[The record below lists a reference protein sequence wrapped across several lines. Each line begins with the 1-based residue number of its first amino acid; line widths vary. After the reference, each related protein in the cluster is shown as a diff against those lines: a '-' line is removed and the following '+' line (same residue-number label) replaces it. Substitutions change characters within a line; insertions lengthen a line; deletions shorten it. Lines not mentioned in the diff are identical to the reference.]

1 MRGQL
6 IVNPSSG
13 ANRGPG
19 LLPLI
24 ADRFRPLVGDLH
36 VTVTAGEDDVIAAAT
51 RAVDERA
58 DLLLV
63 AGGDGT
69 VNVALRA
76 LAARDGAFDRLTLG
90 VIPAGTG
97 NDLAKALDLGEV
109 AEDAID
115 VLVRMQAIDADLGVL
130 NDRPFINISAGGFVA
145 DVSAILTEELKDA
158 TGKLAYVIGGARALF
173 GREPFSA
180 EVRVD
185 GVAPFPGSIELQMF
199 AICNARFIGGGYPI
213 APAALIDDGLLDVF
227 LVKRTPTLE
236 FVALLQK
243 IAAGQHAQDDRLLH
257 FRVASLDVT
266 FDREVNVNTDGE
278 VLEAARCHYRVRHR
292 AVRFLCGPS
301 PHAAA
306 APRPWGP

>member
-1 MRGQL
+1 VRGRL
-6 IVNPSSG
+6 VVNPISG
-13 ANRGPG
+13 ANRGPD

-24 ADRFRPLVGDLH
+24 IERFRPLVRDLD
-36 VTVTAGEDDVIAAAT
+36 VTITASADDIASAAI
-51 RAVDERA
+51 RAVEGRA
-58 DLLLV
+58 DLLLIV
-63 AGGDGT
+63 GGDGT

-76 LAARDGAFDRLTLG
+76 LAAIDGAFDRLTLG

-97 NDLAKALDLGEV
+97 NDLAKALDTGEEAEAAIDILLRLQTVDVDLGE
-109 AEDAID
+109 
-115 VLVRMQAIDADLGVL
+115 L
-130 NDRPFINISAGGFVA
+130 NDRAFINVSAGGFVA

-180 EVRVD
+180 EVRIDRVP
-185 GVAPFPGSIELQMF
+185 PFPGAIELQMF

-213 APAALIDDGLLDVF
+213 APAALIDDGLLDVY

-243 IAAGQHAQDDRLLH
+243 VAAGQHAEDDRILH
-257 FRVASLDVT
+257 FRAAQLDIA
-266 FDREVNVNTDGE
+266 FDRVINVNTDGE
-278 VLEAARCHYRVRHR
+278 VLEASHCRYRVRRR
-292 AVRFLCGPS
+292 AVHFLCGPQ

-306 APRPWGP
+306 APRPMRP